1 MTVSFICLLNQLIGF
16 GVLHSLCFK
25 LLFKDY
31 QSWNKSNFI
40 YMYVRTPKAEFIL
53 VLRKKKKANY
63 CSLLLLASQGCLVV
77 EVTLS

>member
-53 VLRKKKKANY
+53 VLRKKKLITVHCCCWHLKAAWW
-63 CSLLLLASQGCLVV
+63 LR
-77 EVTLS
+77 